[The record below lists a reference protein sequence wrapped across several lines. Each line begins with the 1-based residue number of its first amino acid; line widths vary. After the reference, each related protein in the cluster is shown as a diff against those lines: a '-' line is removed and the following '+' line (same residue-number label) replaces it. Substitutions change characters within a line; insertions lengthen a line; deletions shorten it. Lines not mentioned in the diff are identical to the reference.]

1 MEVEEEIEDNKD
13 LVGPGRVAVKLSRE
27 TKKRIR
33 GAWLKTVIIKL
44 VRRTVGLA
52 ICKASFVSYGD
63 QQAEWTA

>member
-1 MEVEEEIEDNKD
+1 MEAEEEIEDNKD

-33 GAWLKTVIIKL
+33 GAWLKTIIIKL

-63 QQAEWTA
+63 RQAEWTA